1 MFSATFPEEIQK
13 LAGKFLHDY
22 VFVAVGI
29 VGGAC
34 TDVEQIFY
42 EVDKFKKRN
51 KLVEILKEGNINVSI
66 VIFVFIHIFLQLE
79 AIEPWFLLRLKEML
93 TSWPHT

>member
-22 VFVAVGI
+22 IFVTVGI
-29 VGGAC
+29 IGGAC

-51 KLVEILKEGNINVSI
+51 KLLEILKEGNV
-66 VIFVFIHIFLQLE
+66 E
-79 AIEPWFLLRLKEML
+79 YK
-93 TSWPHT
+93 